1 MPPLPAT
8 TTAPPV
14 AALAPAAAGAP
25 PAPPAPATDAQAR
38 VLPAAPADATAPP
51 AAAATP
57 VAAAEDT
64 NAALVR
70 QRATPA
76 ADAAAVP
83 ASAHATPATPAAP
96 AEAGPALKLPA
107 ATTAW
112 RQPLLQALGER
123 LRLQVGGGAEQA
135 TIRLDP
141 PLLGSIEIVV
151 RHEAGAVQVHLSASH
166 PDVQR
171 QLQQLGEP
179 LRHELAQ
186 RQGGEVSVEVARQGA
201 DADGRQRRE
210 PPAEAEAEVGRALA
224 EADAEAGA
232 TPFTFRS
239 RFAA

>member
-1 MPPLPAT
+1 PAPAPAP
-8 TTAPPV
+8 TA
-14 AALAPAAAGAP
+14 APAAAGP
-25 PAPPAPATDAQAR
+25 T
-38 VLPAAPADATAPP
+38 
-51 AAAATP
+51 
-57 VAAAEDT
+57 
-64 NAALVR
+64 
-70 QRATPA
+70 
-76 ADAAAVP
+76 
-83 ASAHATPATPAAP
+83 
-96 AEAGPALKLPA
+96 LKLPA
-107 ATTAW
+107 ATSAW

-151 RHEAGAVQVHLSASH
+151 RHEAGAVQVQLSASH

-210 PPAEAEAEVGRALA
+210 PAPEAEAEVGRALA
-224 EADAEAGA
+224 EADADT